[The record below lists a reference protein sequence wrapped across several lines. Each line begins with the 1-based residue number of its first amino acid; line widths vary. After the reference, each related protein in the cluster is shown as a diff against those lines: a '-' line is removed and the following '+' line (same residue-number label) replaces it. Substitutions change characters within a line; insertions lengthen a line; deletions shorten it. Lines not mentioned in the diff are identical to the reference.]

1 MNDKVAKGRKVS
13 AGRRS
18 RAEDL
23 PTRFVPVGGRVRV
36 GGIEYE
42 CEAAARESCPAAA
55 CSGCDF
61 SRKGRVCWGLQCSPH
76 DRRDGRRVWFRE
88 VRDE

>member
-1 MNDKVAKGRKVS
+1 MKDKGAGVGVAGR
-13 AGRRS
+13 ARRS

-42 CEAAARESCPAAA
+42 CYEAARESCPAAA

-61 SRKGRVCWGLQCSPH
+61 SRKGRVCWGLQCSPY

-88 VRDE
+88 VEP